1 MRRLVMPLLLAIGFA
16 NSAFACGPDTDCM
29 LGDRSYR
36 IALPEDAATGPL
48 PAVVFAHGYRGS
60 ADGVM
65 RNGSLRKTVSGLGAA
80 LIALDAGEDDWV
92 IPNAPRHMES
102 DGAKEFAYVDAV
114 LADVVARFDIDPAR
128 VMATGFSAGG
138 MMVWNLACARSD
150 RFAGFAPV
158 SGTFWLEPPATCS
171 GPVAS
176 VIHIHGDNDPTVPLD
191 GRAIGPT
198 RQGKV
203 SDALAMYGD
212 YGGFGPMT
220 YVMRDDLRCEERR
233 NAAGDLLDFCL
244 FTGGHSFRTEF
255 VRFAWER
262 LREAGRL

>member
-1 MRRLVMPLLLAIGFA
+1 
-16 NSAFACGPDTDCM
+16 
-29 LGDRSYR
+29 
-36 IALPEDAATGPL
+36 
-48 PAVVFAHGYRGS
+48 
-60 ADGVM
+60 
-65 RNGSLRKTVSGLGAA
+65 VSNLGAA
-80 LIALDAGEDDWV
+80 LIALDAGEDDWI
-92 IPNAPRHMES
+92 IPNAPRHMAS
-102 DGAKEFAYVDAV
+102 DGAEEFAYVDAV
-114 LADVVARFDIDPAR
+114 LADAGTRFGVDPAR

-158 SGTFWLEPPATCS
+158 SGTFWLEPPATCT
-171 GPVAS
+171 GPVAN
-176 VIHIHGDNDPTVPLD
+176 VIHIHGDDDPTVPLD

-203 SDALAMYGD
+203 SEAFEMYGD
-212 YGGFGPMT
+212 YGGFGPMS

-233 NAAGDLLDFCL
+233 NGAGDLLDFCL
-244 FTGGHSFRTEF
+244 FSGGHSFRTEF